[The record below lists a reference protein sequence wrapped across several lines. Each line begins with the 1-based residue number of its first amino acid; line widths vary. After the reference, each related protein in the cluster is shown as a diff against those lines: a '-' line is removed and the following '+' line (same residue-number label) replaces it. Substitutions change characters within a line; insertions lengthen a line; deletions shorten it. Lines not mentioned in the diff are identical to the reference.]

1 MNILHILSSTF
12 FAGSVAYALAL
23 TEKQLAENHQV
34 ILISDTENLGNN
46 VSENNLQNSL
56 KAISYALPI
65 SKRDHIQRFINIRFI
80 RKIIKKHQIDIIHA
94 HSRAASWLSYFA
106 VIGKKIPLISTIHG
120 RQHLHASTSLFD
132 IYGDKIIAICP
143 NLKQHLIKE
152 VKMKPEKIT
161 VLANGFDFD
170 KLDKFLIKNQQK
182 NNQDNQHKSIK
193 IAFIGR
199 FNGVKGEIFA
209 TILANIFPEILAKY
223 PTIILQLI
231 GGELEHFDE
240 KGKKAIT
247 DLLQKHPN
255 SIEKVGFVADVPAY
269 ICGAQLVIGAGRVAI
284 ETLYLEKPVLAVGEA
299 CYAGIIDE
307 NNLKTTPNPSLKVGE
322 QAPLIPKASISLGLG
337 VVLDAFLQNAINTNF
352 GDILAEN
359 NTNYHNFE
367 QIKTDLFIFLE
378 NLHQKNK
385 KVTEN
390 IETPKNAIKTQIKA
404 LYSIENVHQQIM
416 QIYRSARMK
425 KLFPA
430 YIPIL
435 MYHKI
440 PEKPIES
447 PNRIFI
453 TKENFKKHL
462 AFFRLRGLTPITFID
477 YKNIAEGNIKL
488 SQGRMPIP
496 KKPII
501 LTFDDGYEDNFTNLL
516 PMMQKYDYKGVI
528 YLLGDERITYNYWD
542 ADKGDHK
549 DMLMNITQKQAF
561 VLAGWEIGAHT
572 LTHPNLTEISAQQ
585 AFEEMFLSKKNIEE
599 TLQTKIIS
607 FAYPYGSLNENLKEM
622 AKKAGFDFAIA
633 TDTGGMH
640 IEDDYF
646 QIFRVNMFPQ
656 DGFFALYKK
665 TSSWYRTYY
674 EKRKR

>member
-46 VSENNLQNSL
+46 LSENNLKDSL
-56 KAISYALPI
+56 KAISYGLPV
-65 SKRDHIQRFINIRFI
+65 SKRDHIQRFKNVRFI

-106 VIGKKIPLISTIHG
+106 TLDKKIPLISTIHG

-161 VLANGFDFD
+161 VLPNGFDFAH
-170 KLDKFLIKNQQK
+170 LDKILVENNQKDNQDNQQK
-182 NNQDNQHKSIK
+182 NIK

-199 FNGVKGEIFA
+199 FNGIKGDIFA
-209 TILANIFPEILAKY
+209 TILADIFPEILGKY
-223 PTIILQLI
+223 PTIIIQLI
-231 GGELEHFDE
+231 GGELELFNE
-240 KGKKAIT
+240 KGNKAIT
-247 DLLQKHPN
+247 DLLQKYPN
-255 SIEKVGFVADVPAY
+255 AIEKVGFTADVPAY
-269 ICGAQLVIGAGRVAI
+269 IREAQLVIGAGRVAI
-284 ETLYLEKPVLAVGEA
+284 ETLYLEKPILAVGEA
-299 CYAGIIDE
+299 CYVGIIDE
-307 NNLKTTPNPSLKVGE
+307 NNLKITPNPSLKGEE
-322 QAPLIPKASISLGLG
+322 QAPLLPKEELGA
-337 VVLDAFLQNAINTNF
+337 VLDAFLQNAINTNF
-352 GDILAEN
+352 GDILPKA
-359 NTNYHNFE
+359 NTNYHHFE
-367 QIKTDLFIFLE
+367 QIRKDLFIFLE
-378 NLHQKNK
+378 NLHQNK
-385 KVTEN
+385 KNLDNSE
-390 IETPKNAIKTQIKA
+390 NAIKTQIKA

-416 QIYRSARMK
+416 QLYRSARMK

-440 PEKPIES
+440 PDKPIES

-462 AFFRLRGLTPITFID
+462 DFFRLRGLTPITFVD
-477 YKNIAEGNIKL
+477 YKNIAEGNIKPT
-488 SQGRMPIP
+488 QGRMPIP

-516 PMMQKYDYKGVI
+516 PLMQKYGYKGVI
-528 YLLGDERITYNYWD
+528 YLLGDENITYNYWD

-561 VLAGWEIGAHT
+561 VQAGWEIGAHT
-572 LTHPNLTEISAQQ
+572 LTHPNLTQISAEQ
-585 AFEEMFLSKKNIEE
+585 AFEEMTLSKKNIEE
-599 TLQTKIIS
+599 TLQIKIIS
-607 FAYPYGSLNENLKEM
+607 FAYPYGSLNENLKEL
-622 AKKAGFDFAIA
+622 AKKAGFDFAVA

-640 IEDDYF
+640 LEHDYF
-646 QIFRVNMFPQ
+646 QIFRVNVFPE
-656 DGFFALYKK
+656 DDFFALYKK
-665 TSSWYRTYY
+665 TSTWYRMYY